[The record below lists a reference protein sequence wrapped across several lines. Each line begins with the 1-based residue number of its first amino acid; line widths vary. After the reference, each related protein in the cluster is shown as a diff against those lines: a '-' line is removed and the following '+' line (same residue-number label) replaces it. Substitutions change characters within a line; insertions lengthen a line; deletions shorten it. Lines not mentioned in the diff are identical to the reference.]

1 MGGALQSKI
10 ASDLIFGFNSTV
22 AHKVNG
28 GRFLW
33 GNEFAIQ
40 APVTPIFNDKI
51 SAMSEQEISMYPGTF
66 DPTYTGIVKYQNGQL
81 QVNRM
86 IKVYNGVSN
95 TTIYKGLDG
104 ELEAT
109 SG

>member
-1 MGGALQSKI
+1 M
-10 ASDLIFGFNSTV
+10 

-28 GRFLW
+28 GQFLW

-40 APVTPIFNDKI
+40 SPVTPIFNDKI
-51 SAMSEQEISMYPGTF
+51 GAMSEQEISMYPGTF

-81 QVNRM
+81 QLNRM
-86 IKVYNGVSN
+86 VKVYNGVSN
-95 TTIYKGLDG
+95 TTIYKGLDN